1 MDAKL
6 TADIKRWLDT
16 PASERDIEV
25 GATLLLKLNR
35 NRILYNNVMRKPQK
49 FLGKLEYELKKHLR
63 IRLDG
68 LTLREV
74 ALMEQQVIPAVMKV
88 LADGAPIEPT
98 GEVAEDGQ
106 QPKYVGK
113 RGDHDTL
120 PEDVQ
125 ALYVRNGE
133 VWGKIKETYET
144 LKQMEKSPAC
154 DRYEHL
160 KVLTELEAEYRANWE
175 KYDHYDAANNV
186 AADGSGKEISAAD
199 VTAARKYLS
208 TNKSKLAALAEEGD
222 EDKFLALKDKMQQRI
237 ATILT
242 SGGTFDAEYQQ
253 SLEELGLTFA

>member
-6 TADIKRWLDT
+6 TADIQRWLDT

-74 ALMEQQVIPAVMKV
+74 ALMEQQVIPAVTKV

-175 KYDHYDAANNV
+175 KYDHYDATNNV

-242 SGGTFDAEYQQ
+242 SGGTFDVEYQQ

>member
-6 TADIKRWLDT
+6 TADIQRWLDT

-68 LTLREV
+68 FTLREV
-74 ALMEQQVIPAVMKV
+74 ALMEQQVIPAVTKV

-98 GEVAEDGQ
+98 GEVAADGQ

-175 KYDHYDAANNV
+175 RYDHYDAANNV

-208 TNKSKLAALAEEGD
+208 TNKSKLAALAEKGD

>member
-25 GATLLLKLNR
+25 GAILLLKLNR
-35 NRILYNNVMRKPQK
+35 NRILFNNVMRKPQK

>member
-35 NRILYNNVMRKPQK
+35 NRILYNNVIWKPQK

-74 ALMEQQVIPAVMKV
+74 ALMEQQVIPAVTKV

-154 DRYEHL
+154 DRHEHL
-160 KVLTELEAEYRANWE
+160 KVLTELETEYRANWE
-175 KYDHYDAANNV
+175 KYDHYNAANNV

>member
-74 ALMEQQVIPAVMKV
+74 ALMEQQVIPAVTKV

-237 ATILT
+237 VTILT